1 MKVLIDNGHGCDT
14 AGKCSPD
21 GTLREYAWTR
31 EIASRLV
38 AKLRERGLDAERIV
52 TEDTDVPLSTRCRRV
67 NEVCQRLGAQNV
79 LLVSIHV
86 NAADGDGAWCDA
98 CGWSGWVYTQAGEQ
112 SRRLARILH
121 EEAVQRNLQGN
132 RAVPPGRYWTAEFYI
147 LKHTHCPAV
156 LTENLFQ
163 DNREDVRYLLSE
175 QGKAAIVQLHVDG
188 ILKYLGR

>member
-21 GTLREYAWTR
+21 GNFREYAWTR

-52 TEDTDVPLSTRCRRV
+52 TEETDVPLSARCRRV

-86 NAADGDGAWCDA
+86 NAAGGDGVWRDA
-98 CGWSGWVYTQAGEQ
+98 RGWLGYVCKQAGEQ
-112 SRRLARILH
+112 SKRLARVLH
-121 EEAVQRNLQGN
+121 EEVVRHNLQGN
-132 RAVPPGRYWTAEFYI
+132 RAVHPGGYCSEDFYI
-147 LKHTHCPAV
+147 LKNTICPAV

-163 DNREDVRYLLSE
+163 DNRDDVRYLLSE
-175 QGKAAIVQLHVDG
+175 QGKATIVQLHVDG
-188 ILKYLGR
+188 ILRYLGR